1 MIFEREEDNLVL
13 NSEFILILNDGV
25 LEIGTEEEP
34 YLNTAT
40 IMMHGNVRCIE
51 LPIYGCKVLGVRKG
65 ALELHGK
72 PVNNTWTHLAV
83 TADANATEITVVD
96 DISDW
101 EVGDEIVIP
110 STNNRHSMG
119 ESEKCVISA
128 IGVDGK
134 TITLEEPL
142 KYKHISI
149 SQTFGSTEVETRAE
163 VGRLTRNVKYQGSRH
178 EEFIET
184 IPACEKSFDS
194 NQFATQSCFNGKFG
208 EELGS
213 DEFGAVTLYAVKNRD
228 MFEAQIHI
236 SYTEFY
242 WVGQAFRVGR
252 YPIHFHLMGNVTG
265 SYSR

>member
-1 MIFEREEDNLVL
+1 
-13 NSEFILILNDGV
+13 
-25 LEIGTEEEP
+25 
-34 YLNTAT
+34 
-40 IMMHGNVRCIE
+40 
-51 LPIYGCKVLGVRKG
+51 
-65 ALELHGK
+65 
-72 PVNNTWTHLAV
+72 
-83 TADANATEITVVD
+83 
-96 DISDW
+96 
-101 EVGDEIVIP
+101 
-110 STNNRHSMG
+110 MG

-128 IGVDGK
+128 IGMDGK

-149 SQTFGSTEVETRAE
+149 SQTFGTTEVETRAE

-228 MFEAQIHI
+228 MFEAKIHI